1 MKYTIDKQE
10 RFAVMEIQEE
20 KLDSRVAPALKGEFV
35 LLGNEGFRNIVVNL
49 EHVQLADS
57 SGLSALLVGNRIC
70 QQNEGQF
77 VLCCLSPHLQKLI
90 DISQLNTVLNIL
102 PTQEEAMESVMLGDL
117 ELELE
122 DEMRVID
129 RNGSQDEDLEEEE
142 EEEVLMAGDEDEWV
156 DDDDDLALDD
166 DDEDEW
172 DDDDDAADDDD
183 SWDDDDDVVADDD
196 DFEDEWE
203 EDDDVVADD
212 F

>member
-10 RFAVMEIQEE
+10 RFALMEIQEE
-20 KLDSRVAPALKGEFV
+20 KLDSRTAPALKGEFV

-49 EHVQLADS
+49 GHVQLADS

-77 VLCCLSPHLQKLI
+77 VLCCLGPHLQKLI

-102 PTQEEAMESVMLGDL
+102 PTQEEAVEAVMLGDL

-129 RNGSQDEDLEEEE
+129 GNGSRDEDLEEEE
-142 EEEVLMAGDEDEWV
+142 EVLLVAGDDDDWSSEEEDDLDFDEDDEDWE
-156 DDDDDLALDD
+156 DDDDLPEEG
-166 DDEDEW
+166 DEDAW
-172 DDDDDAADDDD
+172 DDDDVAAEDDFDDD
-183 SWDDDDDVVADDD
+183 WDDEEEDVVDD
-196 DFEDEWE
+196 DF
-203 EDDDVVADD
+203 
-212 F
+212 